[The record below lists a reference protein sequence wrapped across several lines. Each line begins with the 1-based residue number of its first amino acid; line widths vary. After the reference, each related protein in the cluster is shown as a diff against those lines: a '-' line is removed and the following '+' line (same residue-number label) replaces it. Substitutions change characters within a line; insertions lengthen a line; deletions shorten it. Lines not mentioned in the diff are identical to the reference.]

1 MSTFW
6 RAVCERVT
14 VSSVDSVVLRR
25 RLTAPRLGFVRD
37 ARLAAGR

>member
-6 RAVCERVT
+6 RVVCERVT
-14 VSSVDSVVLRR
+14 VSSVDSVVLGR
-25 RLTAPRLGFVRD
+25 RLTAHRLGLVRD